1 MHRATPSVGVAS
13 TEDAFAFARC
23 GESRSEEDERE
34 SASRASPFRS
44 ERSRESA
51 LEALA
56 RELDE
61 TESLLSA
68 RRARGGRAG
77 GRATRAGVTSSVR
90 ADAREDEESARFDDV
105 DAFGEGE
112 RARDGGGAS
121 TERLRGS
128 MTPRARWS
136 AATIVACACACALA
150 LTSGGGGVESRA
162 RRHLHLSSLTEM
174 QCESAFVPARAREA
188 EADTAVNRMIAAAEH
203 VYVLTAEN
211 CASPNVTLR
220 VPKEYAEKT
229 TCVSGRWL
237 DRCTSQ
243 ATGVWWESH
252 YTRVSM
258 AHGMMIKHA
267 KEHGFRSIA
276 IMEEDATINHDVS
289 IHADTESDMVKL
301 LTEDFDDGTS
311 SLGRVE
317 LDMDESGLRVP
328 WNLVRPAFRPHIFE
342 KFEARKQGR
351 GWIEVTTGVK
361 EDMTCPSQCKCT
373 NTREG
378 GQLCALA
385 DAGCD
390 LRSSDMY
397 FLHSRAYGTLLDML
411 FIGTDETIIDHFV
424 LQNIPKTWILHPSLT
439 VQAHLDISDAL
450 QLRVQDAFEK
460 SCVR

>member
-1 MHRATPSVGVAS
+1 MDGANEG
-13 TEDAFAFARC
+13 DAR
-23 GESRSEEDERE
+23 ESSSGRWRESEEVV
-34 SASRASPFRS
+34 SVSNVSPFRGAH
-44 ERSRESA
+44 SREAA

-61 TESLLSA
+61 TETLLSA

-77 GRATRAGVTSSVR
+77 TRDVRDGATANVALDVC
-90 ADAREDEESARFDDV
+90 EDEEMSGFDDV
-105 DAFGEGE
+105 DELESERTLGGESLV
-112 RARDGGGAS
+112 ARFRRSA
-121 TERLRGS
+121 
-128 MTPRARWS
+128 TPRARWS
-136 AATIVACACACALA
+136 AATIVACACACVLA
-150 LTSGGGGVESRA
+150 LTSVSRRPESRA
-162 RRHLHLSSLTEM
+162 RRQLHLSSLTEM
-174 QCESAFVPARAREA
+174 QCESAFVPARAREV

-203 VYVLTAEN
+203 VYVLTAQD
-211 CASPNVTLR
+211 CSSPNVTLR

-237 DRCTSQ
+237 DQCTSQ

-267 KEHGFRSIA
+267 KERGFKTLV

-289 IHADTESDMVKL
+289 IHAETESDMVKL
-301 LTEDFDDGTS
+301 LTEDFDDDTS
-311 SLGRVE
+311 ALGRVE
-317 LDMDESGLRVP
+317 IDVDQEGVRIP
-328 WNLVRPAFRPHIFE
+328 WNVVRPAFRPHLFE

-351 GWIEVTTGVK
+351 GWVEVTTGVK
-361 EDMTCPSQCKCT
+361 EDETCPSECKCI

-385 DAGCD
+385 GAGCD

-397 FLHSRAYGTLLDML
+397 FLHSRAYDTLLEML
-411 FIGTDETIIDHFV
+411 FVGTDDTIIDHFV

-439 VQAHLDISDAL
+439 VQAHLDISNAL
-450 QLRVQDAFEK
+450 QLRVQEVFEK
-460 SCVR
+460 TCVR

>member
-1 MHRATPSVGVAS
+1 M
-13 TEDAFAFARC
+13 
-23 GESRSEEDERE
+23 SRP
-34 SASRASPFRS
+34 SPFRGD
-44 ERSRESA
+44 RTREAA

-77 GRATRAGVTSSVR
+77 ERETRGGATSSV
-90 ADAREDEESARFDDV
+90 AVDVREDEETVRFDDA
-105 DAFGEGE
+105 DALEGE
-112 RARDGGGAS
+112 RARTGGETT
-121 TERLRGS
+121 TERFGRWA
-128 MTPRARWS
+128 TPRARWS
-136 AATIVACACACALA
+136 AATIVACACACVIA
-150 LTSGGGGVESRA
+150 LTSAGVGVESRA

-174 QCESAFVPARAREA
+174 QCESAFVAARAREV

-203 VYVLTAEN
+203 VYVLTAQN

-237 DRCTSQ
+237 DQCTSQ

-289 IHADTESDMVKL
+289 IHAETESDMVKL
-301 LTEDFDDGTS
+301 LTEDFDDTS

-317 LDMDESGLRVP
+317 LDVDESGARVP

-361 EDMTCPSQCKCT
+361 EDTTCPSQCKCT

-397 FLHSRAYGTLLDML
+397 FLHSRAYETLLDML

-450 QLRVQDAFEK
+450 QLRVQEAFEQ